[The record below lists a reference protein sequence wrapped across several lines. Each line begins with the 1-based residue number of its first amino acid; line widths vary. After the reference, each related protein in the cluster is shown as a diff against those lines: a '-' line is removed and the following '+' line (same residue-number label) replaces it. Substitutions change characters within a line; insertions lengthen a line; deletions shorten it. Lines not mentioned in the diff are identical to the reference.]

1 MSKATPVVGATTPV
15 STTTRDSAVGTLLA
29 QAAKA
34 QGTMLAK
41 TREAAHLASAQL
53 DNTKPLRER
62 IASVVSAYA
71 ADFKT
76 AGHNIKS
83 IFVDAITLL
92 ACADTDVAVRVP
104 AKVGMQD
111 TFVKAS
117 EAVELSKHNLK
128 DAAKQVRDAHGM
140 GRKAGAGAKPKATA
154 TTRAPSAPDMMHV
167 DAFSNWLDML
177 PEFVND
183 SIYHGKIVAALIGE
197 GYSLNKAAKGK
208 VVKGAA
214 S

>member
-1 MSKATPVVGATTPV
+1 MTKATPVVGATTPV

-53 DNTKPLRER
+53 DNAKPLKER

-140 GRKAGAGAKPKATA
+140 GRKAGAGAKPKTATA
-154 TTRAPSAPDMMHV
+154 TRAPSAPDMLHV